1 MARTPF
7 KLRSQGQ
14 PFKMVGAMQPA
25 QPAQPAQPQPPVQ
38 PIVQNSNDP
47 QVQQQIKPAGTTSL
61 VQRAPLMQVAGPG
74 DQEELTTTYDP
85 NAPVDKTKK
94 KSKLGG
100 ILKGIGL
107 GAVDML
113 TAGLDRVYSTGKTNT
128 LGGSK
133 ALTFAKTKA
142 ELAEQAL
149 KDKKDTNKP
158 ITELVETSD
167 SKVDNAVIKEE
178 EKK

>member
-1 MARTPF
+1 
-7 KLRSQGQ
+7 
-14 PFKMVGAMQPA
+14 
-25 QPAQPAQPQPPVQ
+25 
-38 PIVQNSNDP
+38 
-47 QVQQQIKPAGTTSL
+47 VQQQQAQMQQ
-61 VQRAPLMQVAGPG
+61 QRAPLMQSLDPDKVVKNNQEYKDATSGPKEEEDAG
-74 DQEELTTTYDP
+74 
-85 NAPVDKTKK
+85 ADKTKK

-142 ELAEQAL
+142 ELAEQA
-149 KDKKDTNKP
+149 KKDEEAAKKAS
-158 ITELVETSD
+158 ITDIV
-167 SKVDNAVIKEE
+167 
-178 EKK
+178 

>member
-1 MARTPF
+1 MARTAF

-14 PFKMVGAMQPA
+14 PFKQIGAVPME
-25 QPAQPAQPQPPVQ
+25 Q
-38 PIVQNSNDP
+38 PIVTNPNDP
-47 QVQQQIKPAGTTSL
+47 QVQQQQAQMQQ
-61 VQRAPLMQVAGPG
+61 QRTPMMEV
-74 DQEELTTTYDP
+74 DDKEEKAT
-85 NAPVDKTKK
+85 
-94 KSKLGG
+94 LGG
-100 ILKGIGL
+100 TLKKIGL

-113 TAGLDRVYSTGKTNT
+113 TAGLDRVYSTGKTDT

-158 ITELVETSD
+158 ITDLVETSD
-167 SKVDNAVIKEE
+167 SKVDNAVVKEE

>member
-1 MARTPF
+1 MARTAF

-14 PFKMVGAMQPA
+14 PFKQIGATQ
-25 QPAQPAQPQPPVQ
+25 PVQ
-38 PIVQNSNDP
+38 PPQQDPVQPLYSNPSDP
-47 QVQQQIKPAGTTSL
+47 QVQQQQAQMQQ
-61 VQRAPLMQVAGPG
+61 QRAPLMQSLDPDKVVKNNQEYKDATSGPKEEEDAG
-74 DQEELTTTYDP
+74 
-85 NAPVDKTKK
+85 ADKTKK

-142 ELAEQAL
+142 ELAEQA
-149 KDKKDTNKP
+149 KKDEEAAKKAS
-158 ITELVETSD
+158 ITDIV
-167 SKVDNAVIKEE
+167 
-178 EKK
+178 